1 MWALER
7 IRESVESIP
16 LDLSRYMGKQEKDAF
31 FPSKPSLHCNILTPD
46 KIPEFCLPPQLC
58 RRSPLPE
65 AEKTR
70 LYLQPQN
77 QLPKT
82 NTSSNTARVKSGDVN
97 TRTGDSSVVWK
108 AAKKALPFSAE
119 GYGLAGLY
127 ESPNT
132 RRKESL
138 FHSKCP
144 AYVFQRGISTGAPR
158 LARKP
163 NLPKKAGPGFL
174 PLQQCKILSKTGS
187 AESEAQFCSDSSL
200 LTSPSSTAKSSCYIA
215 SNGGRLK
222 GAVSCPSLTI
232 NKEDKR
238 KLKRG
243 GLTIT
248 SSSRNP
254 LTRGN
259 NTLSLAPPILFPLD
273 VLQCQ
278 ERLRHEHVLPLQG
291 RGRVRLSTERT
302 TFSKNIFSTLSTVR
316 IRVVSVEGLWD
327 DAERQ
332 TLNCAVNLCLTPGKL
347 QQQES
352 ATIRNCRTPV
362 FNEDFFFIELSLKDL
377 QELQL
382 RLKVVDKPAS
392 GPLRRGTVIGIVIR
406 PLSQLL
412 PLDKRE
418 DK

>member
-1 MWALER
+1 MWAFER

-16 LDLSRYMGKQEKDAF
+16 LDLSRYMGKREEDAV
-31 FPSKPSLHCNILTPD
+31 FPSKSSLHCNILTPD

-77 QLPKT
+77 RLPK
-82 NTSSNTARVKSGDVN
+82 NNVAHAKARDVKIKN
-97 TRTGDSSVVWK
+97 GDSSAVWK

-144 AYVFQRGISTGAPR
+144 AYVFQRGISAGGPR
-158 LARKP
+158 PARKP
-163 NLPKKAGPGFL
+163 YLPKKTASAFL
-174 PLQQCKILSKTGS
+174 PLSKTGI
-187 AESEAQFCSDSSL
+187 AESDSSL
-200 LTSPSSTAKSSCYIA
+200 FTSPSSATKSSGDVA
-215 SNGGRLK
+215 SNGSRLK
-222 GAVSCPSLTI
+222 GAVSCPSLTV
-232 NKEDKR
+232 NKERKR

-243 GLTIT
+243 GVVLA
-248 SSSRNP
+248 SSSRSP
-254 LTRGN
+254 LTRDG
-259 NTLSLAPPILFPLD
+259 NTLSLPPPVLFPLD

-291 RGRVRLSTERT
+291 RGRVRLSTEQT
-302 TFSKNIFSTLSTVR
+302 AFSKNLFSTLSTVR

-327 DAERQ
+327 DADGP

-347 QQQES
+347 QPQES

-362 FNEDFFFIELSLKDL
+362 FNEDFFFIELSPKDL
-377 QELQL
+377 RDLQL
-382 RLKVVDKPAS
+382 KLKVVDKPAS

-412 PLDKRE
+412 PFDKRE
-418 DK
+418 DE

>member
-138 FHSKCP
+138 
-144 AYVFQRGISTGAPR
+144 GISTGAPR

-187 AESEAQFCSDSSL
+187 AESEAQ
-200 LTSPSSTAKSSCYIA
+200 
-215 SNGGRLK
+215 
-222 GAVSCPSLTI
+222 
-232 NKEDKR
+232 
-238 KLKRG
+238 G

-406 PLSQLL
+406 PLSQLTISTWNL
-412 PLDKRE
+412 LLKRT
-418 DK
+418 KQT